1 MMNDTSLF
9 GMRKFSLQSPK
20 VRNYLGESLYH
31 KFLNYLDVP
40 SLRYRF
46 VKFSING
53 KSLGTYAIEEHF
65 DKLIIENNNLREGI
79 ILGLD
84 EETNMFEAKRKY
96 QDRRVYSDGYYL
108 KFPIKLLDEKSI
120 YGNEKLNNQY
130 FQASNLLNKFLR
142 KELLASEVFDIE
154 RLAKFLAI
162 SDLTG
167 ANHGLFW
174 DNIRLIYNPINQKL
188 IPLGYDGLG
197 GYKTQELANQTGAF
211 VEAFNDEKLIK
222 AYIAQL
228 ERVSSK
234 NFLDDFFENYDKKL
248 GNEIKL
254 IHRTYP
260 WSKSLSFY
268 KDNIYYNAGFIRQ
281 RLNPLNPLNINLNS
295 FDKDK
300 LKFNFFNYSE
310 FPIQI
315 NDIYIGNK
323 ILSKNKILV
332 NPRINFRRADPKEFT
347 FENNFGVDIYN
358 FLSTNKKIQFS
369 YNIIGS
375 EIVYK
380 SKLPLRL
387 IQNSNYDIKNNFLF
401 KNDTTKGFKFIR
413 RDEKNKLFEIDKGN
427 WIIENPLIFPS
438 GYKIIARE
446 GVNLNLQ
453 NKGIIISRSPIDF
466 KGEKNRKINI
476 NSNNDAMGLLV
487 LNAKEN
493 SIVSYVNFNG
503 LSAPN
508 NKELKSQAQ

>member
-1 MMNDTSLF
+1 M
-9 GMRKFSLQSPK
+9 
-20 VRNYLGESLYH
+20 
-31 KFLNYLDVP
+31 
-40 SLRYRF
+40 
-46 VKFSING
+46 
-53 KSLGTYAIEEHF
+53 
-65 DKLIIENNNLREGI
+65 
-79 ILGLD
+79 
-84 EETNMFEAKRKY
+84 
-96 QDRRVYSDGYYL
+96 
-108 KFPIKLLDEKSI
+108 
-120 YGNEKLNNQY
+120 NNQY

-323 ILSKNKILV
+323 I
-332 NPRINFRRADPKEFT
+332 
-347 FENNFGVDIYN
+347 
-358 FLSTNKKIQFS
+358 
-369 YNIIGS
+369 
-375 EIVYK
+375 
-380 SKLPLRL
+380 
-387 IQNSNYDIKNNFLF
+387 
-401 KNDTTKGFKFIR
+401 
-413 RDEKNKLFEIDKGN
+413 
-427 WIIENPLIFPS
+427 
-438 GYKIIARE
+438 
-446 GVNLNLQ
+446 
-453 NKGIIISRSPIDF
+453 
-466 KGEKNRKINI
+466 
-476 NSNNDAMGLLV
+476 
-487 LNAKEN
+487 
-493 SIVSYVNFNG
+493 
-503 LSAPN
+503 
-508 NKELKSQAQ
+508 